1 MKTTYTPIDLA
12 FQQAYRIAYF
22 FLKLSWRVF
31 RRDTQGA
38 QVMLWVNGEILLVRS
53 SYRNEFT
60 FPGGYIN
67 PNEKAATAASR
78 ELAEEVNINV
88 SESSMKLR
96 KKIENHENGRQ
107 SIDYIFNCV
116 LKKYPTFSVDNREI
130 IEAVFV
136 SPATA
141 LKFPLHYTVRDL
153 IEPVA

>member
-1 MKTTYTPIDLA
+1 METTYTPIDLA

-67 PNEKAATAASR
+67 ANETAVHAASR

-88 SESSMKLR
+88 SESTMKLR
-96 KKIENHENGRQ
+96 KKIEYCEKGRHA
-107 SIDYIFNCV
+107 IDYIFNCDM
-116 LKKYPTFSVDNREI
+116 KKCPPVSVNNREI
-130 IEAVFV
+130 VEAVFV
-136 SPATA
+136 SPTTA
-141 LKFPLHYTVRDL
+141 LELPLHDSVRDL
-153 IEPVA
+153 IETEV